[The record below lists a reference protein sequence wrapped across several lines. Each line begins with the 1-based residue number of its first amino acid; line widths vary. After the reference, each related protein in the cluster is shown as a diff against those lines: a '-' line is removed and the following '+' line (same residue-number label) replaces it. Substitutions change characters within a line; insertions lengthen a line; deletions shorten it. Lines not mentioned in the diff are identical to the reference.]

1 MSLLHHLWDDT
12 FAGPPPEKGQTTS
25 TFRSSE
31 SGKGEL
37 PPVKNLAAGDPPTK
51 VTPEEDQRRLGF
63 VGSLRRTF
71 SRRQAGLEAG
81 DLVLL
86 TTCEM

>member
-1 MSLLHHLWDDT
+1 MSLLHHFWDDT

-25 TFRSSE
+25 SFRSSE
-31 SGKGEL
+31 SGKEL
-37 PPVKNLAAGDPPTK
+37 QPVKNLAAGDPAMR

-71 SRRQAGLEAG
+71 LRRQAGLEAG